1 MALTYYKQ
9 KQSYLRQIKSNL
21 NRKYLHKKWFEV
33 IEFWLKRFDGY
44 ILDYTG
50 VRTDEFHLYE
60 SMLRITGYDDLSD
73 DSDLMYRL
81 SNEFEGL
88 HWTSIC
94 YRNSLDPIYW
104 SSICE
109 PYYGFKGRLILYDI
123 DHLILDEKQSSIE
136 ETIIWLSQMLRDH
149 E

>member
-9 KQSYLRQIKSNL
+9 KQSYLRQIKTNL

-33 IEFWLKRFDGY
+33 IEFWLKRFDGF

-50 VRTDEFHLYE
+50 VRTDEFILYQ
-60 SMLRITGYDDLSD
+60 SLLRITGYDDLSD

-94 YRNSLDPIYW
+94 YRNSLEPTFW

-109 PYYGFKGRLILYDI
+109 PYYGFKGRLISYDI
-123 DHLILDEKQSSIE
+123 DHLVLEEKQSSIE

>member
-9 KQSYLRQIKSNL
+9 KQSYLRQIKTNL

-50 VRTDEFHLYE
+50 VRTDEFLLYE

-81 SNEFEGL
+81 SAEFEGL

-94 YRNSLDPIYW
+94 YRTSLDPIYW

-109 PYYGFKGRLILYDI
+109 PYYGFKGRLISYDL
-123 DHLILDEKQSSIE
+123 DHLVLEEKQSTEDEVVS
-136 ETIIWLSQMLRDH
+136 WLLNQLKDL
-149 E
+149 